1 MAQSSLRAVGGS
13 VMVTIPKSLME
24 SLGLAVND
32 KVALK
37 LNGDALE
44 MRPVSKPKY
53 SLEELLGQCEPDSE
67 TNPIDTDWDDARP
80 IGREII

>member
-32 KVALK
+32 KVVLK

-44 MRPVSKPKY
+44 IRPVTKPKY
-53 SLEELLGQCEPDSE
+53 TLEQLLAQCEPDAADITDKNWE
-67 TNPIDTDWDDARP
+67 QANPV
-80 IGREII
+80 GREII